1 MARAQA
7 TDYFHV
13 FKFQM
18 KVVTGGIA
26 GASEIVG
33 GFTNITIPEVS
44 TENVE
49 YKEGIWLY
57 RRKFMGDPT
66 FSDITAT
73 QGVIKGNTAF
83 FDWIFAAYTGQEY
96 RIDLQILQFHRDDV
110 SGLIDYTNAQASR
123 IYNCFECIPLRVKPS
138 SDLDAQSSEVAL
150 AELDIQIER
159 MEIVAV

>member
-26 GASEIVG
+26 GASDIVG

-73 QGVIKGNTAF
+73 QGVVKGNTAF